1 MESKVYYRKRFTSRW
16 TEEILVITKVQ
27 STSPVAHKVKELSM
41 EEISGI
47 LYNWELQKTK
57 VGLGDF
63 YRVEKILQNKKNMSL
78 LDQISPVNGKL
89 DKKLGS
95 AIFKYK

>member
-27 STSPVAHKVKELSM
+27 STSPVVHKVKELSM